1 MNREK
6 SFYGKWI
13 VIGSLMITVFTMAII
28 NNTTTFYM
36 TPVCQELGFSIG
48 AFSAAY
54 SMAAVGATIGAILA
68 GSMLAKLPLKAMMC
82 IGAIGTGLSIVGL
95 SYADK
100 LWHFYVLLL
109 TADLFMA
116 FVTNVPITTMINNWY
131 VDNRGMMTGL
141 VFAGAGFGSIFLSP
155 LTEWMIKSLG
165 WHASA
170 TISGLIIIVTALPA
184 CIFLFKKSP
193 ADKGQQPYTFPEG
206 SAAAIK
212 AAKKAEAEKAQNA
225 GVDMSEGFTK
235 QEATHSRAF
244 LWLAL
249 GLLCMGM
256 VSSGVMVHI
265 PNFLD
270 ELAMNAGFVI
280 SVLSIGRLIGTF
292 STGVIM
298 DKLGLVKALFISTCL
313 FIGGM
318 VCLVFTSAQAAVLP
332 YIMALLVGLSVCVAS
347 VAPPMLTSEIFGM
360 KAYSS
365 LYGLNYAIFLI
376 GCVLGPVI
384 CGIIYEIS
392 GYNLVWLIYIVFAV
406 GMFVFSA
413 MGIKAG
419 KKYRKELAL
428 KAAEKEAQQ

>member
-1 MNREK
+1 
-6 SFYGKWI
+6 
-13 VIGSLMITVFTMAII
+13 MITVFTMAII

-36 TPVCQELGFSIG
+36 TPVCEELGFSIG

-54 SMAAVGATIGAILA
+54 SMAAVGATIGAIVA
-68 GSMLAKLPLKAMMC
+68 GTLLSKLPLKLMMS
-82 IGAIGTGLSIVGL
+82 IGAIGTGLSILGL

-116 FVTNVPITTMINNWY
+116 MVANVPLTTMVNNWY
-131 VDNRGMMTGL
+131 IDNRGMMTGL
-141 VFAGAGFGSIFLSP
+141 IFAGAGFGSIFLSP

-170 TISGLIIIVTALPA
+170 SISGLIIIATALPA
-184 CIFLFKKSP
+184 CLFLFKKSP
-193 ADKGQQPYTFPEG
+193 ADKGQEPFRFPEG

-212 AAKKAEAEKAQNA
+212 AAKKAEKEAQQNA

-235 QEATHSRAF
+235 EQATKSRAF
-244 LWLAL
+244 RLLAL

-298 DKLGLVKALFISTCL
+298 DKLGLIKALLISTVL
-313 FIGGM
+313 FVAGM
-318 VCLVFTSAQAAVLP
+318 VCLVFTSPEAAILP

-376 GCVLGPVI
+376 GCVLGPII

-406 GMFVFSA
+406 GMFVFAA

-419 KKYRKELAL
+419 KKQRAL
-428 KAAEKEAQQ
+428 MAAEVAEAVSES

>member
-1 MNREK
+1 MSKRK
-6 SFYGKWI
+6 PFYGKWI
-13 VIGSLMITVFTMAII
+13 IIGSLMITVFTMAII

-36 TPVCQELGFSIG
+36 TPVCEELGFSIG

-54 SMAAVGATIGAILA
+54 SMAAVGATIGAIVA
-68 GSMLAKLPLKAMMC
+68 GTMLSKLPLKVMMS
-82 IGAIGTGLSIVGL
+82 IGAIGTGLSILGL

-100 LWHFYVLLL
+100 LWYFYVLLL

-116 FVTNVPITTMINNWY
+116 MVANVPLTTMVNNWY
-131 VDNRGMMTGL
+131 IDNRGMMTGL
-141 VFAGAGFGSIFLSP
+141 IFAGAGFGSIFLSP

-170 TISGLIIIVTALPA
+170 SISGLIIILTALPA
-184 CIFLFKKSP
+184 CLFLFKKSP
-193 ADKGQQPYTFPEG
+193 ADKGQEPFRFPEG

-212 AAKKAEAEKAQNA
+212 AAKKAEDEAAQNA
-225 GVDMSEGFTK
+225 GLDMSEGFTK
-235 QEATHSRAF
+235 EQATKSGAF
-244 LWLAL
+244 RLLAL

-298 DKLGLVKALFISTCL
+298 DKLGLIKALLISTVL
-313 FIGGM
+313 FVGGM
-318 VCLVFTSAQAAVLP
+318 VCLVFTSPEAAILP

-376 GCVLGPVI
+376 GCVLGPII
-384 CGIIYEIS
+384 CGIIYEAS
-392 GYNLVWLIYIVFAV
+392 GYNLVWLIYIVFAI
-406 GMFVFSA
+406 GMFVFAA

-419 KKYRKELAL
+419 KKQRAL
-428 KAAEKEAQQ
+428 MAAEAAGKDS

>member
-1 MNREK
+1 MSK
-6 SFYGKWI
+6 QKPFYGKWI
-13 VIGSLMITVFTMAII
+13 IIGSLMITVFTMAII

-36 TPVCQELGFSIG
+36 TPVCEELGFSIG

-54 SMAAVGATIGAILA
+54 SMAAVGATIGAIVA
-68 GSMLAKLPLKAMMC
+68 GTMLSKLPLKVMMS
-82 IGAIGTGLSIVGL
+82 IGAIGTGLSILGL

-116 FVTNVPITTMINNWY
+116 MVANVPLTTMVNNWY
-131 VDNRGMMTGL
+131 IDNRGMMTGL
-141 VFAGAGFGSIFLSP
+141 IFAGAGFGSIFLSP

-170 TISGLIIIVTALPA
+170 SISGLIIIATALPA
-184 CIFLFKKSP
+184 CLFLFKKAP
-193 ADKGQQPYTFPEG
+193 AEKGQEAFRFPEG

-212 AAKKAEAEKAQNA
+212 AAKKAEKEAQQNA

-235 QEATHSRAF
+235 EQATKSRAF
-244 LWLAL
+244 RLLAL

-298 DKLGLVKALFISTCL
+298 DTLGLVKALLISTVL
-313 FIGGM
+313 FVGGM
-318 VCLVFTSAQAAVLP
+318 VCLVFTSPEAAILP

-376 GCVLGPVI
+376 GCVLGPII
-384 CGIIYEIS
+384 CGIIYEVS
-392 GYNLVWLIYIVFAV
+392 GYNLVWLIYIVFAI
-406 GMFVFSA
+406 GMFIFAA

-419 KKYRKELAL
+419 KKQRARM
-428 KAAEKEAQQ
+428 AAETVTEV

>member
-1 MNREK
+1 MSK
-6 SFYGKWI
+6 LKPFYGKWI
-13 VIGSLMITVFTMAII
+13 IIGSLMITVFTMAII

-36 TPVCQELGFSIG
+36 TPVCEELGFSIG

-54 SMAAVGATIGAILA
+54 SMAAVGATIGAIVA
-68 GSMLAKLPLKAMMC
+68 GTLLSKLPLKLMMS
-82 IGAIGTGLSIVGL
+82 IGAIGTGLSILGL

-109 TADLFMA
+109 TADFFMA
-116 FVTNVPITTMINNWY
+116 MVANVPLTTMVNNWY
-131 VDNRGMMTGL
+131 IDNRGMMTGL
-141 VFAGAGFGSIFLSP
+141 IFAGAGFGSIFLSP

-170 TISGLIIIVTALPA
+170 SISGLIIIATALPA
-184 CIFLFKKSP
+184 CLFLFKKSP
-193 ADKGQQPYTFPEG
+193 ADKGQEPFRFPEG

-212 AAKKAEAEKAQNA
+212 AAKKAEKEAQQNA

-235 QEATHSRAF
+235 EQATKSRAF
-244 LWLAL
+244 RLLAL

-298 DKLGLVKALFISTCL
+298 DKLGLIKALLISTVL
-313 FIGGM
+313 FVAGM
-318 VCLVFTSAQAAVLP
+318 VCLVFTSPEAAILP

-376 GCVLGPVI
+376 GCVLGPII

-406 GMFVFSA
+406 GMFVFAA

-419 KKYRKELAL
+419 KKQRAL
-428 KAAEKEAQQ
+428 MAAEAAEAVSES

>member
-1 MNREK
+1 MSK
-6 SFYGKWI
+6 QKAFYGKWI
-13 VIGSLMITVFTMAII
+13 VIGSLMITMFTMAII

-36 TPVCQELGFSIG
+36 TPVCAELGFSIG

-54 SMAAVGATIGAILA
+54 SMAAVGATIGAIVTGTLL
-68 GSMLAKLPLKAMMC
+68 SKLPLKLMMS

-116 FVTNVPITTMINNWY
+116 MVSNVPLTTMINNWY

-155 LTEWMIKSLG
+155 LTEWMINSLG

-184 CIFLFKKSP
+184 CLFLFKKCP
-193 ADKGQQPYTFPEG
+193 ADKGQEAFRFPEG

-212 AAKKAEAEKAQNA
+212 AAKKAEAEAAQNA
-225 GVDMSEGFTK
+225 GVDMSEGLTK
-235 QEATHSRAF
+235 EQATHSKAF

-270 ELAMNAGFVI
+270 GLAMNAGFVI

-298 DKLGLVKALFISTCL
+298 DKMGLIKALFISTCL
-313 FIGGM
+313 FVAGM
-318 VCLVFTSAQAAVLP
+318 VCLVFTSAEAAILP
-332 YIMALLVGLSVCVAS
+332 YIMALFVGLSVCVAS

-376 GCVLGPVI
+376 GCVLGPII

-392 GYNLVWLIYIVFAV
+392 GYNLVWMIYIVFAV
-406 GMFVFSA
+406 GMFAFSA
-413 MGIKAG
+413 MGVKAG
-419 KKYRKELAL
+419 KKHRARLAAEEAA
-428 KAAEKEAQQ
+428 KAAVE